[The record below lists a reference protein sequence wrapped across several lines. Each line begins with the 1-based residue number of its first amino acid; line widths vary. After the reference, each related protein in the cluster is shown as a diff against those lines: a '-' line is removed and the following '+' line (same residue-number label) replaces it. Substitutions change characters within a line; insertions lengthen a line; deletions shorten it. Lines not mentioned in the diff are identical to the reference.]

1 MKTKIILIIVT
12 VLLGIAIVPL
22 TLAREP
28 QNHTGAPG
36 LDGTYKLIMRQLPD
50 GTKQTTPD
58 VIGLLTFTKKHR
70 NFNVV
75 WKDANGKFYS
85 YSVVSTYKLTATE
98 YIETML
104 FSMLNDQINGKQ
116 ISYDLTGQRR
126 TAPVVMKDGKIEF
139 KMPFDSSTIIIDGN
153 WITTKVEGMFTDY
166 WERVD

>member
-1 MKTKIILIIVT
+1 MKTKIILVIVI

-28 QNHTGAPG
+28 QNRTGAPSIE
-36 LDGTYKLIMRQLPD
+36 GTYKLIMRQLPN
-50 GTKQTTPD
+50 GTRQTTPD
-58 VIGLLTFTKKHR
+58 VIGLLTYTKKHR

-75 WKDANGKFYS
+75 WKDANGEFYS
-85 YSVVSTYKLTATE
+85 YSVISTYKLTATK
-98 YIETML
+98 YIETIL
-104 FSMLNDQINGKQ
+104 FSMLNDQISGKQ
-116 ISYDLTGQRR
+116 INYDLTGQSR
-126 TAPVVMKDGKIEF
+126 TVPVVMKDGKIEF